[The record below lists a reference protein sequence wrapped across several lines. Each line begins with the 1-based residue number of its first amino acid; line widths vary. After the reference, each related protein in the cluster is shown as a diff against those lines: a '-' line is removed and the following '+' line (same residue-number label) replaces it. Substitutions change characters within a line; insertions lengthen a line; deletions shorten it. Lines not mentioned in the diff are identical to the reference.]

1 MKKTALLAAAAAA
14 VIATPALAHEGPYV
28 GIIGGYDSV
37 TEKVDRVSSSED
49 EIMYGVVAGYDMHVN
64 EQVMAG
70 IEVEYSDSDVKVDD
84 EEFDTSL
91 RMSRDLYIGGRL
103 GVHATP
109 STMLYAKA
117 GYTNAQAK
125 LILGSDD
132 TRLRASDNLD
142 GFRVG
147 AGVEHSFD
155 QVGLRLEYRY
165 SDYGNAELFGE
176 DLGTNVSRHQ
186 VVAGILAKF

>member
-1 MKKTALLAAAAAA
+1 MKKIATLAVAAAA

-37 TEKVDRVSSSED
+37 SAKEGGQSESED
-49 EIMYGVVAGYDMHVN
+49 EIMYGIVAGYDMHVSDLI
-64 EQVMAG
+64 MAG
-70 IEVEYSDSDVKVDD
+70 IEVEYSDSDVKIDD
-84 EEFDTSL
+84 EDFDASL
-91 RMSRDLYIGGRL
+91 RMSRDLYVGGRL
-103 GVHATP
+103 GFHATP

-125 LILGSDD
+125 LILGNDD
-132 TRLRASDNLD
+132 PKLRASDTFD
-142 GFRVG
+142 GFRIG

-165 SDYGNAELFGE
+165 SDYGNVELFGE
-176 DLGTNVSRHQ
+176 DLGTSLSRHQ
-186 VVAGILAKF
+186 VVAGVLAKF